1 MLNIITREMQIKPPV
16 IYSYTP
22 IRIVK
27 IEKTDHTK
35 CWQGSRGVG
44 TLLHCWWECKMVQS
58 LWKTVGQLLKKLKF
72 HLPNQAIP
80 LLGVCTREIETC
92 VQAYLVLLCFTLLCF
107 PDTAFFYKW
116 KVCVNLYWA
125 RLWAPFFK
133 QHFLLHVSVS
143 HFCNFLNISDFLII
157 TFTMVI
163 CDQWTLILLLSSSW
177 GTTYHAHIRWQ
188 T

>member
-1 MLNIITREMQIKPPV
+1 MLNIITREMQVKPPV

-35 CWQGSRGVG
+35 GWQGSRGVG

-80 LLGVCTREIETC
+80 LPGVCTREIKTY
-92 VQAYLVLLCFTLLCF
+92 VQAYLVLLCF
-107 PDTAFFYKW
+107 PDTAFFTDWSFVSTCIEQGYGH
-116 KVCVNLYWA
+116 
-125 RLWAPFFK
+125 
-133 QHFLLHVSVS
+133 HFPNNICLLHVSVS
-143 HFCNFLNISDFLII
+143 QIF
-157 TFTMVI
+157 VI
-163 CDQWTLILLLSSSW
+163 FSVCQTSLLL
-177 GTTYHAHIRWQ
+177 HLL
-188 T
+188 